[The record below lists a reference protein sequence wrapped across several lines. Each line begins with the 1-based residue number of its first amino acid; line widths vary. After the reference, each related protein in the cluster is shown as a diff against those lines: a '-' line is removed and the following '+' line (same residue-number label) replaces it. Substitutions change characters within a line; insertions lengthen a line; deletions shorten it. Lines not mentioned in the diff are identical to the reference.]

1 MPAIARLLYYGGI
14 QLCGPPVP
22 HAATHRHCSALLPG
36 GRPFQRIRP
45 HPQRV
50 TDPLLPGSPHRITDI
65 RGRPCR
71 FCAVAAGLPAPLTG
85 SPCRAEGGASSGAQD
100 PRSRQPAPPPTSN
113 PATNLIY
120 LTHPS
125 NEESPRKRLN
135 LKLIFKETRAG
146 SSAWKSARLATER
159 SRVQVPA
166 GPPPS
171 LPNSF
176 TYRSLNFPM

>member
-36 GRPFQRIRP
+36 GRPFQRVHP

-50 TDPLLPGSPHRITDI
+50 TDPLLPGGPHRIIDI
-65 RGRPCR
+65 RGGGRAVSAPLPRVSPHPLRGPRAAWRAVLPQGCR
-71 FCAVAAGLPAPLTG
+71 TPVAA
-85 SPCRAEGGASSGAQD
+85 
-100 PRSRQPAPPPTSN
+100 SRLRPQQITRNKP
-113 PATNLIY
+113 NL
-120 LTHPS
+120 LDLLGPPS
-125 NEESPRKRLN
+125 NEESPWKRLN
-135 LKLIFKETRAG
+135 LKLILKETRAG

-171 LPNSF
+171 LPAPLCNVF
-176 TYRSLNFPM
+176 